1 MRSRTPRN
9 YSGIQNPSKNLG
21 DLLPEFMDQMSRK
34 QEDPKEEI
42 FKFWFELIGEKMAP
56 LTQPVSFTEGVL
68 TVKVKS
74 STLYNLLCQH
84 ERPRL
89 LKRLQEKF
97 SIRNLQFR
105 VG

>member
-9 YSGIQNPSKNLG
+9 YFGTQNPVKKMAE
-21 DLLPEFMDQMSRK
+21 LLPEMLSDLGRK
-34 QEDPKEEI
+34 AQDPKEEI
-42 FKFWFELIGEKMAP
+42 YRFWHELIGEKMAP
-56 LTQPVSFTEGVL
+56 FTEPVSFRDGVL

-74 STLYNLLCQH
+74 STLYSLLVAH

-89 LKRLQEKF
+89 LARLQEKF
-97 SIRNLQFR
+97 SIRNLVFR

>member
-9 YSGIQNPSKNLG
+9 YCGVQNPVKKMA
-21 DLLPEFMDQMSRK
+21 DLLPEVLNDLGRK
-34 QEDPKEEI
+34 TRDPREEI
-42 FKFWFELIGEKMAP
+42 FRFWRELIGEKMAM
-56 LTQPVSFTEGVL
+56 LAEPVAFVEGVL

-74 STLYNLLCQH
+74 STLYSLLVTH

-89 LKRLQEKF
+89 LARLQEKF
-97 SIRNLQFR
+97 SIRNLIFR